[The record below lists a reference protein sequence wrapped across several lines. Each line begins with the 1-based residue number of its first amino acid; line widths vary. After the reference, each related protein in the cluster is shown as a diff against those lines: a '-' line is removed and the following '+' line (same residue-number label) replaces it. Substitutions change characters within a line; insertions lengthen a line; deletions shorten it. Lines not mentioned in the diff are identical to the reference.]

1 MIRILLL
8 LGAVLLAVW
17 AWRSGRGQTQQE
29 QVRRKPPATPL
40 QEMATCPRCGV
51 HFPRTE
57 GVAGQAGLYCG
68 AEHKRAAE
76 G

>member
-29 QVRRKPPATPL
+29 KVRRKPPAPTL

-51 HFPRTE
+51 HFPLAE
-57 GVAGQAGLYCG
+57 GMDGKAGRYCS